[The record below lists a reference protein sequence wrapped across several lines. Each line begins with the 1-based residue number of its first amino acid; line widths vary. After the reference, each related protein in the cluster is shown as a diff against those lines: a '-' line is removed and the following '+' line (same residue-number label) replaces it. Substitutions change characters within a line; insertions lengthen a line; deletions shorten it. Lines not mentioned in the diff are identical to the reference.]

1 MKKFIVTA
9 VCLAAGF
16 SAMAQKINIQNALNS
31 QSDKELDKALEFIE
45 KAAADPSTKDNPKT
59 WYVRGS
65 ILLDMQND
73 PKYKA
78 SQPLSKAT
86 ESFVKVVE
94 LDPKYEK
101 ETVGKALRGIAFS
114 NYNNLVDAYNAKK
127 YEDALA
133 SSKEVAR
140 IHELDGGK
148 KYAAD
153 KYFDTIAT
161 NAKLFGAY
169 SAVNAN
175 KTDEALPV
183 LLSLKGNP
191 IIQTPNVYLA
201 LIDIYKKQGKESEV
215 IALIEEGR
223 KAYPNNK
230 ALEVEEL
237 TYYTRT
243 GKQDEFLRKLEDA
256 AAKDP
261 SNANYLANIA
271 TAYTN
276 MAFPKDAQGKAL
288 PKPANY
294 DDLIAKANVAYT
306 NLLKA
311 APNSADYN
319 FNAGVF
325 YFNQASEYI
334 SAMNKI
340 DGNTAADKKKID
352 ELSAKTNAAFEQS
365 AQYFEKAYMQ
375 LEPKLASLSS
385 DDKSTYWSSLSAL
398 KQVYTRQ
405 NKMDK
410 ANEMKAKMDAMK
422 K

>member
-73 PKYKA
+73 PKYKDA
-78 SQPLSKAT
+78 QPYRKAA
-86 ESFVKVVE
+86 ESFIKVVE

-101 ETVGKALRGIAFS
+101 ETVAKALKNIAFTH
-114 NYNNLVDAYNAKK
+114 YNTLVDAYNSKK
-127 YEDALA
+127 YDDAYA

-140 IHELDGGK
+140 IFDLESGK
-148 KYAAD
+148 KYATD

-161 NAKLFGAY
+161 NARLFGAY
-169 SAVNAN
+169 SAVNSG
-175 KTDEALPV
+175 KIDEALPV
-183 LLSLKGNP
+183 LISLKGNP

-201 LIDIYKKQGKESEV
+201 LIDIYKKQGKEDEV
-215 IALIEEGR
+215 IRLVDEGR

-243 GKQDEFLRKLEDA
+243 GKQDVFLKKLEDA

-294 DDLIAKANVAYT
+294 DELITKAGVAYT

-311 APNSADYN
+311 APNSAEYN
-319 FNAGVF
+319 YNAGVF
-325 YFNQASEYI
+325 YFNQASDYI
-334 SAMNKI
+334 SEMNKL
-340 DGNTAADKKKID
+340 DNSAASQKKID
-352 ELSAKTNAAFEQS
+352 DLSAKTNASFGQS

-375 LEPKLASLSS
+375 LEPKLASLGN

-398 KQVYTRQ
+398 KTVYTRQ

-410 ANEMKAKMDAMK
+410 ANEMKAKMEAMK